1 MTEHERPAPDEG
13 REIAADAA
21 ADTMDTPDGT
31 PAPPA
36 PDPLAEL
43 ARERDDY
50 KNKWLRAH
58 AELDNVR
65 KRARRE
71 IAEAQTFAVA
81 DVLRDLLD
89 VLDNFERAAGAAAAA
104 TGDAEAIRSGVG
116 LIHGRLREILGARG
130 LVPIPTAKGDP
141 FDPGIHEAVMQM
153 EGEGVEPGA
162 VLEVAQTGYRLGDL
176 VLRPSRVVVA
186 R

>member
-1 MTEHERPAPDEG
+1 MTERELPTPDDE
-13 REIAADAA
+13 AADAA
-21 ADTMDTPDGT
+21 VGAPADAAAGEPD
-31 PAPPA
+31 AA
-36 PDPLAEL
+36 DDARREL

-50 KNKWLRAH
+50 KDKWLRAH

-89 VLDNFERAAGAAAAA
+89 VLDNFERAAGAAAANA
-104 TGDAEAIRSGVG
+104 DAEAVRSGIA
-116 LIHGRLREILGARG
+116 LIHGRLREILGMRG

-153 EGEGVEPGA
+153 EGDGVESGA
-162 VLEVAQTGYRLGDL
+162 VLEVAQAGYRLGDL
-176 VLRPSRVVVA
+176 VLRPCRVVVA

>member
-1 MTEHERPAPDEG
+1 MTERELPTPDGEAVDAAVGAPD
-13 REIAADAA
+13 DAA
-21 ADTMDTPDGT
+21 A
-31 PAPPA
+31 AA
-36 PDPLAEL
+36 PDDADDARREL

-50 KNKWLRAH
+50 KDKWLRAH

-89 VLDNFERAAGAAAAA
+89 VLDNFERAAGAAAAN
-104 TGDAEAIRSGVG
+104 GDAEAVRSGVA

-153 EGEGVEPGA
+153 EGDGVESGA
-162 VLEVAQTGYRLGDL
+162 VLEVAQAGYRLGDL
-176 VLRPSRVVVA
+176 VLRPCRVVVA

>member
-1 MTEHERPAPDEG
+1 MTDQDPPITDDDG
-13 REIAADAA
+13 TGPADAA
-21 ADTMDTPDGT
+21 
-31 PAPPA
+31 
-36 PDPLAEL
+36 PLDAAAAALDDL

-50 KNKWLRAH
+50 KDKWLRAH

-104 TGDAEAIRSGVG
+104 AGGDAEAIRSGVG
-116 LIHGRLREILGARG
+116 LIHGRLREILAARG
-130 LVPIPTAKGDP
+130 LVSIPTQKGDP

-153 EGEGVEPGA
+153 EGDGAEPGS

>member
-1 MTEHERPAPDEG
+1 MTERDLPTPDDETVEAAVGAPAD
-13 REIAADAA
+13 AASGEPDAA
-21 ADTMDTPDGT
+21 AD
-31 PAPPA
+31 A
-36 PDPLAEL
+36 LREVV
-43 ARERDDY
+43 RERDDY
-50 KNKWLRAH
+50 KDKWLRAH

-89 VLDNFERAAGAAAAA
+89 VLDNFERAAGAAAGAPA
-104 TGDAEAIRSGVG
+104 GDAEAIRNGVG

-130 LVPIPTAKGDP
+130 LVPSPTAKGDL
-141 FDPGIHEAVMQM
+141 FDPSIHEAVMQM
-153 EGEGVEPGA
+153 DGEGVESGA
-162 VLEVAQTGYRLGDL
+162 VLEVAQAGYRLGDL
-176 VLRPSRVVVA
+176 VLRPCRVVVA

>member
-1 MTEHERPAPDEG
+1 MTDRDLPTPDDEAVDATDGEAVDATGGEPPA
-13 REIAADAA
+13 AADADEEA
-21 ADTMDTPDGT
+21 RR
-31 PAPPA
+31 
-36 PDPLAEL
+36 EL

-50 KNKWLRAH
+50 KDKWLRAH

-89 VLDNFERAAGAAAAA
+89 VLDNFERAAGAATAN
-104 TGDAEAIRSGVG
+104 GDAEAVRSGVA

-130 LVPIPTAKGDP
+130 LTPIPTAKGDP

-153 EGEGVEPGA
+153 DGDGVESGA
-162 VLEVAQTGYRLGDL
+162 VMEVAQAGYRLGDL
-176 VLRPSRVVVA
+176 VLRPCRVVVA

>member
-1 MTEHERPAPDEG
+1 MTERDLPTPDDE
-13 REIAADAA
+13 AVDAA
-21 ADTMDTPDGT
+21 VGTPPDG
-31 PAPPA
+31 ADGE
-36 PDPLAEL
+36 PDTADEALREL

-50 KNKWLRAH
+50 KDKWLRAH

-104 TGDAEAIRSGVG
+104 PAGDAEAIRSGVG

-130 LVPIPTAKGDP
+130 LTPIPTAKGDP

-153 EGEGVEPGA
+153 DGEGVESGA
-162 VLEVAQTGYRLGDL
+162 VLEVAQAGYRLGDL
-176 VLRPSRVVVA
+176 VLRPCRVVVA